1 METEQKNIKKD
12 LKKTII
18 ILSVIIVILIVLNL
32 INLKTDF
39 LVKLSELII
48 K

>member
-1 METEQKNIKKD
+1 MEQKNIKKD

-18 ILSVIIVILIVLNL
+18 ILLVIIVVLIVLSF
-32 INLKTDF
+32 IDSKTDF
-39 LVKLSELII
+39 LVKLAESLI